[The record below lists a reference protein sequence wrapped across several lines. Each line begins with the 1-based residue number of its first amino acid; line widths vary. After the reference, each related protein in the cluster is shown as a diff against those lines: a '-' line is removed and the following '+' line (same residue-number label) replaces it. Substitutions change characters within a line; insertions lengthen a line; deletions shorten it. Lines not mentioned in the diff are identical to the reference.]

1 MRKALTIAALSLAV
15 LLLAGFGAAV
25 FLAGSPRDA
34 YGMLRYAVWQMRSG
48 EVQVGDRAPDIELLA
63 LDGTTRFRL
72 RDRLGR
78 RPLVLV
84 FGSYT

>member
-1 MRKALTIAALSLAV
+1 MIVAISVAL
-15 LLLAGFGAAV
+15 LLLAGFGVAV
-25 FLAGSPRDA
+25 YLAGSPRDA
-34 YGMLRYAVWQMRSG
+34 YGMLRYAVWQMSSG
-48 EVQVGDRAPDIELLA
+48 EVQAGGRAPDAEVMA

-72 RDRLGR
+72 HERLNG